1 MGIRNM
7 AFIRAFSRRFV
18 RIGAYFDG
26 TGDRLRENP
35 GIESSA
41 GICIRG
47 LEVTA
52 VKTPNLL
59 SLCTA
64 LLMPLS
70 AVFAQATHP
79 AAPVPVLMLSDIH
92 FDPFHDPAKV
102 PALLKAPV
110 SEWHRI
116 LSAPDSPDQ
125 QLTFA
130 DLQQACKAK
139 GVDTPMP
146 LLSSALAAA
155 HARQPDPLFITVS
168 GDLTVHKL
176 DCLYEKFYPA
186 RTQDTYAADYSAFA
200 AKIVAFVASEL
211 RATFPGVPVY
221 LALGNNDS
229 GCKDYDED
237 PRSAYLREDAHA
249 FAADAISVDNASAML
264 HEFPAL
270 GDASVLLPAP
280 FHRTRLIVLQDIF
293 QSKRYAGCNGKP
305 NEAAARQQ
313 IEWLRMKLE
322 AARIAHEHVWVMAHI
337 PPGIDAYST
346 FSKARDVCSA
356 TKPAEPEMFLGSEEL
371 VNTLMDYPDVIR
383 LALLGHTHMDEMRLY
398 KTTSGALIPG
408 KLVPSISPVDGNNPA
423 FTLAQVDPATAT
435 LLDYSVTSADNKT
448 GVGTR
453 WSEEY
458 RYSTTYNQPDF
469 SGDSLSKLMTNF
481 LKDPGSTLSVSQ
493 SYERFYFV
501 GDPGIS
507 ANMKAAAM
515 HLLWPGYVCSITNA
529 TTAGF
534 RACACGPHPDVI
546 LP

>member
-1 MGIRNM
+1 MK
-7 AFIRAFSRRFV
+7 
-18 RIGAYFDG
+18 
-26 TGDRLRENP
+26 NP
-35 GIESSA
+35 
-41 GICIRG
+41 R
-47 LEVTA
+47 
-52 VKTPNLL
+52 LL
-59 SLCTA
+59 SLCAA
-64 LLMPLS
+64 LLFPLS
-70 AVFAQATHP
+70 TVSAQATHP
-79 AAPVPVLMLSDIH
+79 ASPVPVLMLSDIH

-102 PALLKAPV
+102 PALIAAPA

-116 LSAPDSPDQ
+116 LSAPDAADQ
-125 QLTFA
+125 ELRFA
-130 DLQQACKAK
+130 DLQQTCKAK

-155 HARQPDPLFITVS
+155 HAQQPHPLFITVS

-176 DCLYEKFYPA
+176 ECLYQKFHPA
-186 RTQDTYAADYSAFA
+186 KEEDTYATDYSAFA
-200 AKIVAFVASEL
+200 AKIVAFVAGEL
-211 RATFPGVPVY
+211 RATFPGVPIY

-237 PRSAYLREDAHA
+237 PNSAYLRADAHA
-249 FAADAISVDNASAML
+249 FAADTISVDNASAVL

-280 FHRTRLIVLQDIF
+280 FHRTRLLLLQDIF
-293 QSKRYAGCNGKP
+293 QSKRYAGCDGKP
-305 NEAAARQQ
+305 NEDAAKQQ
-313 IEWLRMKLE
+313 IAWLRMKLQ

-346 FSKARDVCSA
+346 FAKARDVCSD
-356 TKPAEPEMFLGSEEL
+356 TKPAEPEMFLGSEEFAK
-371 VNTLMDYPDVIR
+371 TLAEFADVIR
-383 LALLGHTHMDEMRLY
+383 LALFGHTHMDEMRLY
-398 KTTSGALIPG
+398 TTATGALIPG

-435 LLDYSVTSADNKT
+435 LLDYSVTSADDKT

-469 SGDSLSKLMTNF
+469 SGESLSKLMTSF

-501 GDPGIS
+501 GDPGVS

-515 HLLWPGYVCSITNA
+515 HLVWPGYVCSITNA
-529 TTAGF
+529 TAAGF
-534 RACACGPHPDVI
+534 RACACGPHPDVT